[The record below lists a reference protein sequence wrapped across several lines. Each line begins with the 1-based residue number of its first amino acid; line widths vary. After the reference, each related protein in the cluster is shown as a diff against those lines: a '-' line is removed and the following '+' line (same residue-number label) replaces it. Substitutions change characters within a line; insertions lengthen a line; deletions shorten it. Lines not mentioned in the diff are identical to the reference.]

1 MTPPKT
7 RQDYEHE
14 MLMLRD
20 AIRDDPANVD
30 EYQNKLNYRVS
41 KWIDLS
47 DVLVF
52 RANNEQTPWTEQEI
66 GFTVVPM
73 PTKQE
78 CSFDQVADYQY
89 AIDCQLPYEKCFG
102 PLVVERKSKQDLYG
116 TLFGNRD
123 RFYREIERFERDPRF
138 DQMIIIVESNFT
150 EWLNYNPSP
159 ESAGIPQ
166 KLASIASLQARNIP
180 VYFAGSACLAAKLY
194 QHCVRQNIM
203 KNWERWVC

>member
-1 MTPPKT
+1 MKS

-30 EYQNKLNYRVS
+30 EYQNKLNYRIS

-66 GFTVVPM
+66 GYTVVPM
-73 PTKQE
+73 PTKHE
-78 CSFDQVADYQY
+78 CSFDEVGDYQY
-89 AIDCQLPYEKCFG
+89 AIDCSLPYEKCFG

-138 DQMIIIVESNFT
+138 DQMIIIVECNST
-150 EWLNYNPSP
+150 AWLDYNPTSNAP
-159 ESAGIPQ
+159 GIGPR
-166 KLASIASLQARNIP
+166 LAAVASLQARNIP
-180 VYFAGSACLAAKLY
+180 VYFAGSPCLAAKLY
-194 QHCVRQNIM
+194 SHCVRQNIT
-203 KNWERWVC
+203 KNWERWIS